1 MVQNGL
7 LGGPGARTARS
18 GCRGALT
25 YRARITLKE
34 NDASMSVIIT
44 PHQYTLTEHGPLEL
58 FVYGC
63 PHVSGRGSRPGIVF
77 FFGGGWTKGTPEHFS
92 RQATYLA
99 ERGMVAVCV
108 DYRVKSRQGVTPD
121 KCVQDAMAAMRW
133 VRTQHER
140 LGIDPERIVASGGSA
155 GGHLAACTATLC
167 GNEASAI
174 PEHVSAAPNAMVL
187 FNPALEATRPANILA
202 HFGSVSQAEELSPN
216 RYLRSG
222 LPPPPS

>member
-77 FFGGGWTKGTPEHFS
+77 FFGGG
-92 RQATYLA
+92 
-99 ERGMVAVCV
+99 
-108 DYRVKSRQGVTPD
+108 
-121 KCVQDAMAAMRW
+121 
-133 VRTQHER
+133 
-140 LGIDPERIVASGGSA
+140 
-155 GGHLAACTATLC
+155 
-167 GNEASAI
+167 
-174 PEHVSAAPNAMVL
+174 
-187 FNPALEATRPANILA
+187 
-202 HFGSVSQAEELSPN
+202 
-216 RYLRSG
+216 
-222 LPPPPS
+222 